1 MVALLKL
8 KPVDAGAAGAGVVVD
23 CPPKLKVEVEE
34 LGAPN
39 TPVLL
44 VVDVVLAPNT
54 EPAVLAPNAGAAE
67 VEVAPKAGVEPE
79 PNAVVELDDPNTF
92 PDDEVPGAAP
102 KVVAVEAAPN
112 AGAVAELAP
121 NAGVADDAAPNAGVA
136 DDAAPNAGVADDAA
150 PNAGVAE
157 DAAPKAGVVEAA
169 PPKLKPVL
177 GVVVVAPNEGVVELA
192 VLADLPK
199 LKPEDEL
206 EAVDVA
212 PKAGVP
218 PAVELDP
225 NENPVDDAAGAA
237 GVEEEPKLNPVE
249 GAAVGAAVELCAPN
263 KLVDPAELVLVAV
276 AAPPKLKPEL
286 GAELVEVDVADPKLN
301 PLLGPDVDWAVEF
314 AVAVLAGFN
323 EPKLKPLLAEDAAV
337 SEAPRVD

>member
-1 MVALLKL
+1 MGVEVVALLKL

-23 CPPKLKVEVEE
+23 CPPKLNVDVEE

-44 VVDVVLAPNT
+44 AVDVVLAPNT
-54 EPAVLAPNAGAAE
+54 EPAVLAPNDGVAE
-67 VEVAPKAGVEPE
+67 FEVAPKAGVEPE
-79 PNAVVELDDPNTF
+79 PNVEVELDDPNTL

-102 KVVAVEAAPN
+102 KVVAVAAAPN

-121 NAGVADDAAPNAGVA
+121 KAGAGVADDAAPK
-136 DDAAPNAGVADDAA
+136 
-150 PNAGVAE
+150 AGVAE

-177 GVVVVAPNEGVVELA
+177 GVVVVAPKEGVVELA
-192 VLADLPK
+192 ALADLPK

-249 GAAVGAAVELCAPN
+249 GAAVGAAVELGAPN
-263 KLVDPAELVLVAV
+263 KFEDPAELVLVAV
-276 AAPPKLKPEL
+276 AAPPKLKPVL
-286 GAELVEVDVADPKLN
+286 GAELVVVDVADPKLN
-301 PLLGPDVDWAVEF
+301 PLLGPDVDWAAEF
-314 AVAVLAGFN
+314 AVAVLLGVLVGFN
-323 EPKLKPLLAEDAAV
+323 EPKLKPLLAEDAAG
-337 SEAPRVD
+337 SEAPKVD